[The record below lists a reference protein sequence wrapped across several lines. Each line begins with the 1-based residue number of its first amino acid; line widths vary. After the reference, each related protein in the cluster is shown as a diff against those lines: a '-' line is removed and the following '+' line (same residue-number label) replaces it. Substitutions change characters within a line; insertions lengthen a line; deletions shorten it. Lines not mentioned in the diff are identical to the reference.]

1 MPKIWLRYAQDMHEI
16 CPRYGQDM
24 PKIWPRYAKDMSKIW
39 PRYARDMPKICP
51 RYAQV
56 SQKSLKSRSKVS
68 QKSPKSRSKV
78 SQKSPKSRSK
88 VHDAKASLLGLP
100 DASFVVY
107 LALNGIVWLVIW
119 QSATGNSPPHHLLN
133 PHLLAFLA
141 SAGPVVLAQLMV
153 WTLDPHRPILYP
165 FQRQALNIAIAHILS
180 NMPSSGTPTELLP
193 CIWFYLSSFV
203 LGQSTHW

>member
-1 MPKIWLRYAQDMHEI
+1 MATVGLLTTRSLALFATNWRNPALLTKAAQKRRWDRCCHLEAWVRSS
-16 CPRYGQDM
+16 C
-24 PKIWPRYAKDMSKIW
+24 
-39 PRYARDMPKICP
+39 
-51 RYAQV
+51 QV
-56 SQKSLKSRSKVS
+56 DEKSA
-68 QKSPKSRSKV
+68 
-78 SQKSPKSRSK
+78 K

-107 LALNGIVWLVIW
+107 LALNVIVWLLIW
-119 QSATGNSPPHHLLN
+119 QSAAGNVPPHHLLN